1 MIKFFRKIRYD
12 LMEKNKTGKYLKYAI
27 GEIVLVVIG
36 ILIALSINNWNSKRI
51 ENTEEQNVLINL
63 KKDFQLNKEN
73 LESVL
78 SDNEKYLK
86 SDLEILNFGRAKSSI
101 KTEAEFN
108 ILLNDLTALS
118 EFFPTNNSLDNLQNS
133 SSISLIKSQ
142 ELMNKLSSWK
152 PYVESLKDK
161 ENSTL
166 ELESSGV
173 DFVIKNGSWLN
184 VDETSNFKVLNKY
197 TLPKSRFEVDNR
209 TLLNIIEFENIVE
222 NLIVQKNEL
231 IKTEEKTLVL
241 VKEILD
247 LIEKEIKK

>member
-1 MIKFFRKIRYD
+1 
-12 LMEKNKTGKYLKYAI
+12 MEKNKTGKYLKYAI

-78 SDNEKYLK
+78 SDNKKYLK
-86 SDLEILNFGRAKSSI
+86 SDLEILNFGRNKSSI
-101 KTEAEFN
+101 KTEAEFSM
-108 ILLNDLTALS
+108 LLNDLTALS
-118 EFFPTNNSLDNLQNS
+118 EFFSTNNSLDNLQNS

-152 PYVESLKDK
+152 PYVESIKDK
-161 ENSTL
+161 ENTTL

-184 VDETSNFKVLNKY
+184 VDEASNVKVLNNY

-209 TLLNIIEFENIVE
+209 TLLNTIEFENIVE
-222 NLIVQKNEL
+222 NLILHKNEL